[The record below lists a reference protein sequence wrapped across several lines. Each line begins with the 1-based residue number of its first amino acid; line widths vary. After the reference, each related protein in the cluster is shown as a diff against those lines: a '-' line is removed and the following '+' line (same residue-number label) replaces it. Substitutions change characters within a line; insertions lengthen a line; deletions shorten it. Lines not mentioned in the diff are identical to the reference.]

1 MMNAELKNSGFIIQ
15 HSTFSLAMSRLL
27 MLLGFGFLCANVRV
41 FGHFIRFLQIRSS
54 ALLTWPR
61 PKPPLYGLLLTIG
74 AVLAVLIVLKLV
86 WLKQQIF
93 GETMMLVYYAGAMPL
108 SMKIS
113 RGFYQDGI
121 WAESGFVPY
130 SRIGGLSWREEEQV
144 TLVLIHRMRAFAQ
157 SLVIP
162 TRYYGAARRLLR
174 DKIASHDIHFTGKS
188 LDLGSHD
195 DRDLV

>member
-1 MMNAELKNSGFIIQ
+1 MM
-15 HSTFSLAMSRLL
+15 TRLL

-41 FGHFIRFLQIRSS
+41 FGQFIRFLQIRSS

-61 PKPPLYGLLLTIG
+61 PKPQFYGLLLTIG
-74 AVLAVLIVLKLV
+74 GVLVILIVLKLV

-93 GETMMLVYYAGAMPL
+93 GEMMMLVYYAGALPL
-108 SMKIS
+108 SMRIS

-144 TLVLIHRMRAFAQ
+144 TLVLIHRMRTFAQ
-157 SLVIP
+157 SLVVP

-188 LDLGSHD
+188 LDLGTHD
-195 DRDLV
+195 DRNVV